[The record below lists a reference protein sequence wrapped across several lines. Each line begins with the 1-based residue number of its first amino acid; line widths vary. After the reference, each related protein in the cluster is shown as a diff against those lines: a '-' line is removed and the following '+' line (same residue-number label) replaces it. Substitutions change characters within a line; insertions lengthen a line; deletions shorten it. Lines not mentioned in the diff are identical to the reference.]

1 MKVAMLGA
9 GAWGTAMAQS
19 AAPRHDV
26 IMWSRSK
33 AEIDALQRDRE
44 NKQFLPGV
52 ALHPQLQFT
61 AELSKALDGC
71 NLVVL
76 ATPMVALRET
86 LIKLQALDVR
96 VPLVCLSKGMEAP
109 LKQGKMGLLAHEVAR
124 QAAPDILEHAGFG
137 VLSGPTFAK
146 EVALEMPSAIVA
158 ASDKPHVCDLMI
170 EAFHSDRL
178 RVYRNDDPIGVEVGG
193 AVKNIMAIATGLVD
207 GMKLGMNARAGL
219 ITRGLAEIARFGVAL
234 GAQSQTFM
242 GLSGLGDLVLTS
254 TGDLSRNR
262 TVGLQLA
269 TGKSLDEILSALGHV
284 AEGVYSART
293 VVAMARHLNVEM
305 PISQAVVAL
314 LDNRTTPQQ
323 ALEEL
328 MHRQA
333 KAEWHL

>member
-1 MKVAMLGA
+1 MKIAMLGA

-19 AAPRHDV
+19 AAPRHEV
-26 IMWSRSK
+26 VMWSRS
-33 AEIDALQRDRE
+33 AEEISALQRDHE
-44 NKQFLPGV
+44 NKLFLLGIP
-52 ALHPQLQFT
+52 LHPSLQFCFDFAQT
-61 AELSKALDGC
+61 LEGAD
-71 NLVVL
+71 LVVL
-76 ATPMVALRET
+76 ATPMAGLRDT
-86 LIKLQALDVR
+86 LTHLQALKVA
-96 VPLVCLSKGMEAP
+96 VPLACLSKGMEAP
-109 LKQGKMGLLAHEVAR
+109 QQAGAMGLLAHEVAQ
-124 QAAPDILEHAGFG
+124 QAAPEILKSAGFG

-146 EVALEMPSAIVA
+146 EVALEMPTAIVA
-158 ASDKPHVCDLMI
+158 ASDKPQVCDLMI

-207 GMKLGMNARAGL
+207 GMNLGMNARAGL
-219 ITRGLAEIARFGVAL
+219 ITRGLAEMARFGVAL
-234 GAQSQTFM
+234 GAQAHTFM

-269 TGKSLDEILSALGHV
+269 SGKSLDDILKALGHV

-293 VVAMARHLNVEM
+293 VVAMAQHLKVEM
-305 PISQAVVAL
+305 PISEAVVAL
-314 LDNRTTPQQ
+314 LDGTTTPQE

-333 KAEWHL
+333 RAE

>member
-1 MKVAMLGA
+1 MKIAMLGA

-26 IMWSRSK
+26 VVWSY
-33 AEIDALQRDRE
+33 AEQEVAALQQDRE
-44 NKQFLPGV
+44 NKRFLPGI
-52 ALHPQLQFT
+52 ALHPRMQFCSD
-61 AELSKALDGC
+61 LSQTLAGC
-71 NLVVL
+71 DLVVL
-76 ATPMVALRET
+76 ATPMAGLRET

-109 LKQGKMGLLAHEVAR
+109 LHEGAMGLLAHEVAQ
-124 QAAPDILEHAGFG
+124 QAAPHILQHAGFG

-146 EVALEMPSAIVA
+146 EVALEMPTAIVA

-219 ITRGLAEIARFGVAL
+219 ITRGLAEMARLGVAL
-234 GAQSQTFM
+234 GAQSRTFM

-269 TGKSLDEILSALGHV
+269 AGKSLGEILNTLGHV

-293 VVAMARHLNVEM
+293 VVAMARHLHVEM
-305 PISQAVVAL
+305 PISEAVLAL
-314 LDNRTTPQQ
+314 LDDRTTPLE
-323 ALEEL
+323 ALEAL
-328 MHRQA
+328 MNRQA
-333 KAEWHL
+333 KDEWHL